1 MVSDRPIHEVIIAM
15 VEKII
20 KKYKPEKIVLFGS
33 FAWGN
38 PDRHS
43 DVDLFI
49 IKKTRMRHIDR
60 SVKVA
65 EILDEEN
72 GIFAIDLLVYTPGEV
87 AERLRMGDPFIGK
100 IMKKG
105 VVLYG

>member
-1 MVSDRPIHEVIIAM
+1 MVSERSIHEIIATM
-15 VEKII
+15 VEKI
-20 KKYKPEKIVLFGS
+20 KQNYKPEKIVLFGS
-33 FAWGN
+33 FAWGI

-49 IKKTRMRHIDR
+49 IKETKQRHIDR
-60 SVKVA
+60 SVEVA

-72 GIFAIDLLVYTPGEV
+72 GIFAIDPLVYTPGEV
-87 AERLRMGDPFIGK
+87 AERLRIGDPFIGR
-100 IMKKG
+100 IMEKG